1 MRDHGERH
9 RPRATARRGWSAWVL
24 PSILAAAL
32 LPGLLASGGC
42 RRRAHSPEEALAR
55 LQNVV
60 AKRDPAALF
69 DVLDQRSRWA
79 WMTIQKTHREA
90 YDIILSNYPE
100 GPERDRELRR
110 FQKGA
115 MLGSAR
121 ALFAEEVGQ
130 AALGALASP
139 LAPVERFE
147 PAPAGAAPASQPGPR
162 PAAEAPAPASSS
174 PAAEPPDQTSVA
186 VLTDGTRLAFER
198 GPDGSWGYAAFAHAS
213 NERQNR
219 ALHDVELVRA
229 SAADYER
236 AALRGGR

>member
-9 RPRATARRGWSAWVL
+9 RPRAATRRGWSARVL
-24 PSILAAAL
+24 PSILAAVLL
-32 LPGLLASGGC
+32 LPSLLLASGGC

-60 AKRDPAALF
+60 ANRDPAALF

-100 GPERDRELRR
+100 GPERERELRR

-130 AALGALASP
+130 AALDALVNP

-147 PAPAGAAPASQPGPR
+147 PAAPA
-162 PAAEAPAPASSS
+162 APAPASS
-174 PAAEPPDQTSVA
+174 PAAEPPDQASVA
-186 VLTDGTRLAFER
+186 VLTDGTRLPFER

-213 NERQNR
+213 SERQNR
-219 ALHDVELVRA
+219 ALHDVELVRT

-236 AALRGGR
+236 AALQGGR

>member
-1 MRDHGERH
+1 
-9 RPRATARRGWSAWVL
+9 V
-24 PSILAAAL
+24 L
-32 LPGLLASGGC
+32 LPGLLLASGGC

-100 GPERDRELRR
+100 GPERERELRR

-115 MLGSAR
+115 LLGSAR

-130 AALGALASP
+130 AALGALVSP

-147 PAPAGAAPASQPGPR
+147 PAA
-162 PAAEAPAPASSS
+162 PAAEAPAPASST
-174 PAAEPPDQTSVA
+174 PAAEPPDQASVA
-186 VLTDGTRLAFER
+186 VLTDGTRLPFER

-236 AALRGGR
+236 AALQGGGR